1 MNECRKGG
9 CSSIM
14 GCAENKRKKK
24 DGARVWAY
32 GFWLGWFGSW
42 VGSGEVYK
50 GYNPFSFIFL
60 TLFSLFLPHAL
71 KPYVLSL
78 LHRFF
83 FSDEKWVGGGGGA
96 VADRLRRRRRRP
108 KCLFLKKNFS
118 SFSYT
123 PSPLHVSGLKISKL
137 FIKMPRSK
145 KRKKG
150 NLYFCFFFV
159 FRFWFVLQRIRLR
172 ELFVVDVMFC
182 LCRLVWFMDL

>member
-32 GFWLGWFGSW
+32 GFWLGRFGSW
-42 VGSGEVYK
+42 VGSEEVYK

-71 KPYVLSL
+71 KPSVLSL

-108 KCLFLKKNFS
+108 KCLFFKIFLVLS
-118 SFSYT
+118 LILPPLYT
-123 PSPLHVSGLKISKL
+123 FLGLKFPNFLLKCL
-137 FIKMPRSK
+137 DL
-145 KRKKG
+145 RKERKEI
-150 NLYFCFFFV
+150 YTFV
-159 FRFWFVLQRIRLR
+159 FS
-172 ELFVVDVMFC
+172 
-182 LCRLVWFMDL
+182 LCFGSGSFFKGFG